1 MKPTPK
7 YRINHNLGDVISLLS
22 CTIGCIHIALIV
34 SSGFTLWPVTPL
46 EILGGLF
53 GTVGML
59 IYLILVQITWILFG
73 LLIGFLA
80 TTINIWRTL
89 GLF

>member
-1 MKPTPK
+1 MNSKSKP
-7 YRINHNLGDVISLLS
+7 RVNLNLGDAIALLS
-22 CTIGCIHIALIV
+22 CAVGCIHIALIV
-34 SSGFTLWPVTPL
+34 SSSFTLWPVTPI

-59 IYLILVQITWILFG
+59 IYFILILMVWMCVGLFIG
-73 LLIGFLA
+73 LIVTA
-80 TTINIWRTL
+80 IRSRREL